1 MKTEHCKTDQY
12 FFLHFLKYCAL
23 IAMVINGNGMDDTC
37 FGGFNYEEGSYRVNF
52 YSYFL
57 LIATSYCSVFNS

>member
-12 FFLHFLKYCAL
+12 FFLHFLKYCTL

-52 YSYFL
+52 YSIF
-57 LIATSYCSVFNS
+57 C